1 MIRHPEAPPPGESPE
16 AAYNDFERRY
26 AALDLAALA
35 VMVGADNDDARDHFD
50 RALSSALSDFH
61 LQLREGNAL
70 TRRQL
75 RAELEAVENR
85 ATALL
90 AALNALHYDA
100 WMEML
105 DGYEQRVTEDF
116 DEERWLQEGLSF
128 ADVQWDMAADTISRL
143 RDVAAEARE
152 HLPPRRQGRR
162 RDNVLP
168 PLIEALA
175 GIYQAHS
182 GERAYTK
189 YSYDPVRGEASS
201 PFMHFV
207 EAVLS
212 GFAPEFRRS
221 NNALGEAIRR
231 TVGNRVRVN
240 GKKG

>member
-35 VMVGADNDDARDHFD
+35 VMVGADNDNARDHFD

-168 PLIEALA
+168 SLIKELA
-175 GIYQAHS
+175 NIYQTHS
-182 GERAYTK
+182 SNPAYAK
-189 YSYDPVRGEASS
+189 FSYNPVSGEASS
-201 PFMHFV
+201 PFLRFV

-212 GFAPEFRRS
+212 SFAPEFRRS
-221 NNALGEAIRR
+221 NNGLAETIRR
-231 TVGNRVRVN
+231 TIGNRARVN

>member
-128 ADVQWDMAADTISRL
+128 ADVQWDVAADSISRL

-152 HLPPRRQGRR
+152 QPRAMARCADMANRTPRSLGRPFRDAQPRRPGAREGGLSRRAPAYAPRPDRRPLDHPRRARWPRTGRLWQSSR
-162 RDNVLP
+162 
-168 PLIEALA
+168 A
-175 GIYQAHS
+175 GSAGGATT
-182 GERAYTK
+182 GE
-189 YSYDPVRGEASS
+189 GS
-201 PFMHFV
+201 PC
-207 EAVLS
+207 S
-212 GFAPEFRRS
+212 P
-221 NNALGEAIRR
+221 
-231 TVGNRVRVN
+231 
-240 GKKG
+240 

>member
-16 AAYNDFERRY
+16 SAYSDFERRY
-26 AALDLAALA
+26 AALDLVALA
-35 VMVGADNDDARDHFD
+35 AMVGADNDDARNQFNQ
-50 RALSSALSDFH
+50 ALSHALSDFH
-61 LQLREGNAL
+61 SLLRESSAPL
-70 TRRQL
+70 RRQI

-85 ATALL
+85 ASALL

-105 DGYEQRVTEDF
+105 DGYEQRITEDF
-116 DEERWLQEGLSF
+116 DDDRWAQEGLSF

-143 RDVAAEARE
+143 RDIAAEARQN
-152 HLPPRRQGRR
+152 LPPRRRGRR
-162 RDNVLP
+162 RDNVLQS
-168 PLIEALA
+168 LIEELS

-182 GERAYTK
+182 GEPAYAK
-189 YSYDPVRGEASS
+189 FSYDPVSGEASN
-201 PFMHFV
+201 PFLLFV

-221 NNALGEAIRR
+221 NNALAEAIRR